1 MKQPSSVLFIVT
13 LISVIP
19 AYYLNR
25 YLQKIIQPRQSFARL
40 MVYLLSGL
48 ALVFIYTFL
57 IVKVILWL
65 FPPSLK

>member
-1 MKQPSSVLFIVT
+1 MKQPSSVLFVVT

-25 YLQKIIQPRQSFARL
+25 YLQKVIQPRQSFTRL

-48 ALVFIYTFL
+48 ALVFVYTFL